1 MYAFFQKI
9 KKLKT
14 FFPISRYHDNQIKDK
29 LIIKHNQTTMTATI
43 RTDTSTTSTS
53 SVNRGRTQTRR
64 LTSVPAGCDDWEKK
78 LSFGRKDFNYASNP
92 HGRSH
97 TRKKHSETKNTSAK
111 SRRARKNARELK
123 HFTRSEALCEEDR
136 EKFAAEDDEDPVL
149 NYVGEPVED
158 EGHAEGSFE
167 RAKSEFQHSR
177 AAFGSVLPPP
187 EYIDAAVEPTL
198 TAAAPPA
205 PPVAAVTTVSE
216 EMYCVNVT
224 GEGDDMK
231 LKAVPMQSRSQGIV
245 VKFGSD
251 FCFAADTYKYEMCD
265 GTSCLVRRI
274 KGEWLVMPCDH
285 FMDNPEDIND
295 DDVWVKKAIA
305 YILFP
310 RLPEN
315 PQCEDIVGSCEIIM
329 HEDPDDDWR
338 RHCW

>member
-1 MYAFFQKI
+1 MCAFFPKL

-14 FFPISRYHDNQIKDK
+14 FFPMSRYHDNQIKDK

-64 LTSVPAGCDDWEKK
+64 LTGVPAGCDDWEKK
-78 LSFGRKDFNYASNP
+78 PSFGRKDFNYASNP

-123 HFTRSEALCEEDR
+123 HFTRNEALCEEDR
-136 EKFAAEDDEDPVL
+136 ENFAAEDDEDPVL

-167 RAKSEFQHSR
+167 RVITEFQHSR

-187 EYIDAAVEPTL
+187 EYSDAAVETPL
-198 TAAAPPA
+198 VP
-205 PPVAAVTTVSE
+205 VTTVSE

-251 FCFAADTYKYEMCD
+251 FCFAADTYTYELVD
-265 GTSCLVRRI
+265 STSCLVRRI

-315 PQCEDIVGSCEIIM
+315 PQCEDIVGSCEMIM